1 MQKYFLYSTGAN
13 LLMVSAPIIDDITY
27 TTYTYFSGIK
37 LLRTNVVTNDTVM
50 KRPTMYAHYIGM
62 HWQSVAICPYRNHQL
77 AWKDDGIAYSPNSFV
92 EPSLIGDLE
101 V

>member
-1 MQKYFLYSTGAN
+1 MLTTLACIGKVWPYALAG
-13 LLMVSAPIIDDITY
+13 IT
-27 TTYTYFSGIK
+27 K
-37 LLRTNVVTNDTVM
+37 
-50 KRPTMYAHYIGM
+50 
-62 HWQSVAICPYRNHQL
+62 L